1 MTTRKK
7 TTRSDVLLD
16 LPYHVQDVG
25 RLQVA
30 HVEATRKERLMAKYR
45 CFCGRSFKA
54 WISAH
59 KHFLKPPKDGKAHGL
74 SGG

>member
-1 MTTRKK
+1 
-7 TTRSDVLLD
+7 
-16 LPYHVQDVG
+16 
-25 RLQVA
+25 
-30 HVEATRKERLMAKYR
+30 MAKYR